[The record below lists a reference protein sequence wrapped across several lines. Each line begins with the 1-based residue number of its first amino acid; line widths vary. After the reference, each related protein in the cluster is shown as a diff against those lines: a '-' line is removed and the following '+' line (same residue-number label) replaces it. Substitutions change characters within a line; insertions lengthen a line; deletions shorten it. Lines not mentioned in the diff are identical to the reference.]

1 MAVAERNPNAA
12 HDTHTGVKSGTCVLR
27 LDRTRI
33 IGIVNATDDSFSGD
47 GLGSD
52 FDSAVAQG
60 DTMFSSGADIV
71 DVGGESTRPGAE
83 TVPARMEI
91 ERTIPVVERLA
102 GKHPGRVSIDTY
114 KPMVAKSALSTGA
127 TIVNDVSGLRDP
139 KMIEVVAEFGA
150 SVIIMHMKG
159 EPKTM
164 QNDPKYDD
172 VVAEVTEF
180 LKDRIDAAES
190 NGIER
195 DRIMVDPGIGFG
207 KTLDHNIEILARLG
221 EFKGL
226 GKPIVI
232 GASRKSFIGNIT
244 GLPAEQ
250 RLEGSLAAAIIAS
263 CKGADFIRTH
273 DVEATSRALKVADAI
288 HRRISH

>member
-1 MAVAERNPNAA
+1 
-12 HDTHTGVKSGTCVLR
+12 

-33 IGIVNATDDSFSGD
+33 IGIVNVTDDSFSGD
-47 GLGSD
+47 GLSGD
-52 FDSAVAQG
+52 LDAAVAQG
-60 DTMFSSGADIV
+60 DTMFGSGADIV

-91 ERTIPVVERLA
+91 ERTVPVVEKLA
-102 GKHPGRVSIDTY
+102 GAHPGRVSIDTY
-114 KPMVAKSALSTGA
+114 KPMVAKSAFSAGA

-172 VVAEVTEF
+172 VVVEVTEF

-232 GASRKSFIGNIT
+232 GASRKSFIGKIT
-244 GLPAEQ
+244 GLPPDK

-263 CKGADFIRTH
+263 SKGADFIRTH
-273 DVEATSRALKVADAI
+273 DVEETSRALKVADSI
-288 HRRISH
+288 HRRIPH